1 MNEYASKVVKKLE
14 TDHGEQ
20 YIDNFLEET
29 ELWKILAN
37 WMSKIFNYLDRF
49 FVVEKKLKKLLTAS
63 LDIYK
68 SYVRIFIIIL
78 VFAQNKG
85 EAVCYIN
92 RSHY

>member
-1 MNEYASKVVKKLE
+1 LNEYASKVVKKLE

-29 ELWKILAN
+29 DLWKILSN

-49 FVVEKKLKKLLTAS
+49 YVVEKKAKKLLTAC

-68 SYVRIFIIIL
+68 SYVRLLINL
-78 VFAQNKG
+78 VPAEDKG
-85 EAVCYIN
+85 EAVRHIHRSNN
-92 RSHY
+92 R